1 MKDDRNIEYLV
12 GKKTKLDVF
21 LEPFSFKIL
30 SFLDDLSKALDN
42 NSNNKN
48 FPDLKALSFF
58 CRKNNILSLKD
69 KHQTKNSTRFGL
81 GLLFHITPSNV
92 ALNFVSSFHF
102 NFIQHQNTFEL

>member
-12 GKKTKLDVF
+12 GKKAKLDVF
-21 LEPFSFKIL
+21 LEPFSFKIV
-30 SFLDDLSKALDN
+30 SFLDDLSNALDN

-69 KHQTKNSTRFGL
+69 KHQTRNSTTLAQWSG
-81 GLLFHITPSNV
+81 HP
-92 ALNFVSSFHF
+92 
-102 NFIQHQNTFEL
+102 Q

>member
-12 GKKTKLDVF
+12 GKKAKLDVF
-21 LEPFSFKIL
+21 LEPFSFKIV

-58 CRKNNILSLKD
+58 
-69 KHQTKNSTRFGL
+69 
-81 GLLFHITPSNV
+81 
-92 ALNFVSSFHF
+92 
-102 NFIQHQNTFEL
+102 